1 MIEPRTD
8 PASSGGQERSDGANG
23 SNGANILEADLR
35 PEQPRR
41 NYAFGGRRGR
51 AVLAIAVVAGL
62 AVFTAVWALPNMA
75 GASFVQVRAVVTAK
89 GVGAGPTVVI
99 GGNPAVQSTA
109 VDVSVE
115 IDNRYPLGVVLGT
128 GAVAFKAAAYRR
140 DDTGSLVRVWQLGVG
155 DANVE
160 EGSDS
165 PVGGG
170 PADAAVVVPSG
181 LTRHPLT
188 AGATPFSL
196 VDATGTAL
204 STGVYYLRVW
214 AYGIGSPLV
223 PLAVGGA
230 TDPLGPPTV
239 LPAPP
244 S

>member
-1 MIEPRTD
+1 MTD
-8 PASSGGQERSDGANG
+8 PGTGSDDTGNDVPAGSSTSANAELERQ
-23 SNGANILEADLR
+23 
-35 PEQPRR
+35 PEKARR
-41 NYAFGGRRGR
+41 ESSIRGRGGR
-51 AVLAIAVVAGL
+51 AVLVAGAVAGL
-62 AVFTAVWALPNMA
+62 AAFIGVWALPNMA

-89 GVGAGPTVVI
+89 GVGTGPTVVI

-128 GAVAFKAAAYRR
+128 GATAFKAAAYRR
-140 DDTGSLVRVWQLGVG
+140 DDTGALIRVWQIGVG

-181 LTRHPLT
+181 LTRHSLT
-188 AGATPFSL
+188 AGATPFSF
-196 VDATGTAL
+196 VDATGTTL
-204 STGVYYLRVW
+204 SAGVYYLRVW

-223 PLAVGGA
+223 PLALGGA